1 MQFKTKILKN
11 TSIVFTFF
19 LASLTTLNAQNS
31 EQTAKIDGVAVVVGK
46 NIVLDSDIDKF
57 KQEVEL
63 RSEGKVKISDCE
75 MLEELM
81 QQKLLAHHA
90 IIDSVTISQSEIDSR
105 VQRSIAFFTNEYG
118 SEEKVV
124 AAYGFNDIEDLKKE
138 LGNVQKENLLIEKEQ
153 QKITEDID
161 VTPEEIRVYFKGL
174 QDKKELPEI
183 PAEVQLEQIVLKA
196 EPTKEEEERVLN
208 KLKEIKKE
216 VENGAS
222 FKLKAIINS
231 DDPSVAQNG
240 GNMGIITKETGFVK
254 EFKEAAFSLDEGQIS
269 EPFKSP
275 FGYHIVYLS
284 KIRGNGREVSHIL
297 IQPEISDEKLKET
310 KEEIEKIVAD
320 IKEGKITFE
329 EAAKKY
335 SEDEETKNSGGLLV
349 NPYTQ
354 ETTFELTRMPPD
366 LFARISEL
374 KKGDLSDVFYDETRE
389 GEKMYKVI
397 FLKDKTENHTADLVK
412 DYVRMQQFA
421 LAKKKEEEVTKWTK
435 QKIEETY
442 IKLGNDYKK
451 CTFKKDW
458 KKESK

>member
-1 MQFKTKILKN
+1 MMQLKTRTLKN
-11 TSIVFTFF
+11 ISIVFTLF
-19 LASLTTLNAQNS
+19 LAGLTTINAQG
-31 EQTAKIDGVAVVVGK
+31 TKVDGVAVVVGK

-90 IIDSVTISQSEIDSR
+90 IIDSVTVSQSEIDSR
-105 VQRSIAFFTNEYG
+105 VGRSIAFFTQEYG
-118 SEEKVV
+118 SEDKVV

-138 LGNVQKENLLIEKEQ
+138 LGRVQRENLLIEKEQ
-153 QKITEDID
+153 QKITENID
-161 VTPEEIRVYFKGL
+161 VTPEEIRIYFKGL
-174 QDKKELPEI
+174 QDKGELPEI
-183 PAEVQLEQIVLKA
+183 PAEVQLQQLVVKA
-196 EPTKEEEERVLN
+196 EPTEEEKERVIN

-216 VENGAS
+216 IENGAS

-231 DDPSVAQNG
+231 EDPGVAQNG
-240 GNMGIITKETGFVK
+240 GKYVITKDSPFIK
-254 EFKEAAFSLDEGQIS
+254 EFKETAFSLDVNQIS
-269 EPFKSP
+269 EPIKSA
-275 FGYHIVYLS
+275 FGYHIIQLHKV
-284 KIRGNGREVSHIL
+284 KGNQREVSHIL
-297 IQPEISDEKLKET
+297 MQPEVSDEKLKET
-310 KEEIEKIVAD
+310 KEQIEKIVAD

-329 EAAKKY
+329 EAVKKY
-335 SEDEETKNSGGLLV
+335 SEDEETKNSAGIIM

-354 ETTFELTRMPPD
+354 EPTFELTRMPPE

-374 KKGDLSDVFYDETRE
+374 KKGDLSDIYYDETRE

-397 FLKDKTENHTADLVK
+397 LLKDKTDTHKADLVE

-421 LAKKKEEEVTKWTK
+421 LAKKKEEEITKWTK
-435 QKIEETY
+435 EKIQETY
-442 IKLGNDYKK
+442 LKLSNDYKK

-458 KKESK
+458 KKENK